1 MSASVASSP
10 RVAVIVPAYGVAHL
24 LGEALVSLQAQTFSE
39 WECVVI
45 DDGAPDDV
53 AGAVAPFLA
62 DPRIR
67 FVASDNR
74 GVATARNRAIE
85 ASSAPLIALLDGD
98 DVLCPGYLEAAV
110 QVLEA
115 DPSVRV
121 VTANSLI
128 FGAVPVERLCFDQP
142 QPEGTLANVLDRS
155 FGVHIASAFHRAD
168 WQTVG
173 GFDAEL
179 TLCEDLDL
187 WVQLMIL
194 GGRAHYCDAV
204 LSKYR
209 VRPGSATANVG
220 RMLLGNIEVYE
231 KARATL
237 PAAAPEQEL
246 IERLIGETREALAF
260 EHAID
265 RVVDGDTA
273 RGLAELKQLRARVA
287 GPAWSLSFAVWRLF
301 PALARPLLRWRRKQ
315 HSRGFAPRS
324 LRELLLKVPS

>member
-1 MSASVASSP
+1 MSDIVARSP

-24 LGEALVSLQAQTFSE
+24 VGEALASLLAQSFSE

-53 AGAVAPFLA
+53 ASAVAPFLT

-85 ASSAPLIALLDGD
+85 ASTAPLIALLDGD
-98 DVLCPGYLEAAV
+98 DVLSPGYLKAAV
-110 QVLEA
+110 TVLEA
-115 DPSVRV
+115 DPSVRLF
-121 VTANSLI
+121 TANSRV
-128 FGAVPVERLCFDQP
+128 FGAVPIERPCFDQP

-155 FGVHIASAFHRAD
+155 FGVHIASTFHRAD
-168 WQTVG
+168 WQAVG
-173 GFDAEL
+173 GFDADL
-179 TLCEDLDL
+179 TLCEDFDL
-187 WVQLMIL
+187 WVQLLIL

-237 PAAAPEQEL
+237 PADAPEQQQ
-246 IERLIGETREALAF
+246 IERLIGENREALAF

-265 RVVDGDTA
+265 RVIDGDTA
-273 RGLAELKQLRARVA
+273 RGLAEIKQLRGRVA
-287 GPAWSLSFAVWRLF
+287 GPAWSLSFAVWRLV

-315 HSRGFAPRS
+315 HSRGFAPKS
-324 LRELLLKVPS
+324 LRELLLKAPS